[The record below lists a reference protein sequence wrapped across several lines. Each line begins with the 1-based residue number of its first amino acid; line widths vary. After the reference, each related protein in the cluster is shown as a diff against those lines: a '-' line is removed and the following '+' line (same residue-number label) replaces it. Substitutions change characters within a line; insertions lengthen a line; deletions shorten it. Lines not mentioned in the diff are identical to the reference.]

1 MLFQEFTQTVEAQ
14 VKELAGEQAEVSLS
28 CIKKN
33 NGVGLTAIHIRE
45 KGSNIYPTIYLDDYY
60 AYFKDGMSMD
70 EIVSDIMR
78 LNKENKRKKNFEV
91 TDFSDLDK
99 VRGRICFKLIHAQKN
114 EELLQEIPH
123 LRFLDLAIVFYCSV
137 EMEEYGKGT
146 ILIHNSHLSLW
157 NISKEEI
164 VQIAKE
170 NTPKLLPCRIRSME
184 SVLKE
189 MMSEALFAKEVA
201 GADCLPL
208 FVMTNSEG
216 CFGASVILYPDVLAD
231 FAGYCNCN
239 LMIIP
244 SSVHEVLVVP
254 AIGSMGAED
263 YNEMILDTN
272 RNHVAKVDVLSDHV
286 YYYDRKS
293 GEITIPNTCS

>member
-28 CIKKN
+28 CVRKN

-60 AYFKDGMSMD
+60 AYYKDGMSL
-70 EIVSDIMR
+70 EKIVSDIMK
-78 LNKENKRKKNFEV
+78 LNKEKKLKSNFTV
-91 TDFSDLDK
+91 TDFSELDK
-99 VRGRICFKLIHAQKN
+99 VRKTICFKLIHAEKN
-114 EELLQEIPH
+114 KELLEDVPH
-123 LRFLDLAIVFYCSV
+123 LSFLDLAIVFYCSV

-157 NISKEEI
+157 NITKEEL
-164 VQIAKE
+164 VRIAKI

-201 GADCLPL
+201 GADSLPL

-263 YNEMILDTN
+263 YNEMIQDTN
-272 RNHVAKVDVLSDHV
+272 QNHVAQVDVLSDHV
-286 YYYDRKS
+286 YYFDRKS
-293 GEITIPNTCS
+293 GEITIPSACS